1 MITEAQYRTIC
12 EMIQQ
17 MQLPTMN
24 AGQIRF
30 ILLDDLGNA
39 VMTDDVT
46 DEELSQALDAV
57 ITA

>member
-1 MITEAQYRTIC
+1 MCQRMIKK
-12 EMIQQ
+12 
-17 MQLPTMN
+17 MN

>member
-1 MITEAQYRTIC
+1 MCQRMIK
-12 EMIQQ
+12 
-17 MQLPTMN
+17 MN

>member
-1 MITEAQYRTIC
+1 MCQRMIKK
-12 EMIQQ
+12 
-17 MQLPTMN
+17 N

-30 ILLDDLGNA
+30 ILLDGLGNA